1 MYITY
6 RKIDNLQEYIG
17 KYLQIET
24 GRICRFI
31 KIEEI
36 KQDNKEIDIW
46 GKGFSIVFNIA
57 NPLVIDT
64 IEFNMSTKSMCT
76 TYFCND
82 FEEKIENDIITD
94 TTYQNMLNNVILY
107 IQKDNKKANE

>member
-1 MYITY
+1 MYTTY

-17 KYLQIET
+17 KYLQVET
-24 GRICRFI
+24 GRISRFI

-36 KQDNKEIDIW
+36 LQDNKEINIW
-46 GKGFSIVFNIA
+46 GKGFSIIFNRV
-57 NPLVIDT
+57 NPLVVDT

-82 FEEKIENDIITD
+82 FEEKIENDIITVM
-94 TTYQNMLNNVILY
+94 TYQNMLNNVISY
-107 IQKDNKKANE
+107 IQKDTTEDK

>member
-1 MYITY
+1 MYTTY

-17 KYLQIET
+17 KYLQVET
-24 GRICRFI
+24 GRISRFI

-36 KQDNKEIDIW
+36 QQDKKEINIW
-46 GKGFSIVFNIA
+46 GKGFSIIFNRV
-57 NPLVIDT
+57 NSLVVDT

-82 FEEKIENDIITD
+82 FEEKIENDIITVM
-94 TTYQNMLNNVILY
+94 TYQNMLNNVISY
-107 IQKDNKKANE
+107 IQKDNKEDK

>member
-17 KYLQIET
+17 KYLQVET
-24 GRICRFI
+24 GRISRFI

-46 GKGFSIVFNIA
+46 GKGFSIMISID
-57 NPLVIDT
+57 NPLVVDT

-82 FEEKIENDIITD
+82 FKEKIKNDIITD
-94 TTYQNMLNNVILY
+94 MTYQNMLNNVISY
-107 IQKDNKKANE
+107 IQKENKEDK

>member
-24 GRICRFI
+24 RRICRFI

-46 GKGFSIVFNIA
+46 GKGFSIVFNSA

-94 TTYQNMLNNVILY
+94 TTYQNMLNNVMLY

>member
-1 MYITY
+1 MYTTY

-17 KYLQIET
+17 KYLQVET
-24 GRICRFI
+24 GRISRFI

-36 KQDNKEIDIW
+36 LQDNKEINIW
-46 GKGFSIVFNIA
+46 GKGFSIIFNRV
-57 NPLVIDT
+57 NPLVVDT

-82 FEEKIENDIITD
+82 FEEKIENDIITVI
-94 TTYQNMLNNVILY
+94 TYQNMLNNIISY
-107 IQKDNKKANE
+107 IQKDTKEDK

>member
-36 KQDNKEIDIW
+36 QQDIREINIW
-46 GKGFSIVFNIA
+46 GKGFSIVFNA
-57 NPLVIDT
+57 GSSLVIDT
-64 IEFNMSTKSMCT
+64 IEFNMGKSMCT

-82 FEEKIENDIITD
+82 FEEKIENDIITY

-107 IQKDNKKANE
+107 IQKDSKKANE

>member
-17 KYLQIET
+17 KYLQVET
-24 GRICRFI
+24 GRISRFI

-46 GKGFSIVFNIA
+46 GKGFSIMFSVD
-57 NPLVIDT
+57 NPLVVDT

-82 FEEKIENDIITD
+82 FEEKIENDIITNM
-94 TTYQNMLNNVILY
+94 TYQNMLNNVISH
-107 IQKDNKKANE
+107 IQKENKEDK

>member
-46 GKGFSIVFNIA
+46 GKGFSITFNIT
-57 NPLVIDT
+57 NPLIIDT

-82 FEEKIENDIITD
+82 FEDKIENDIITD

-107 IQKDNKKANE
+107 IQKDSKKENE

>member
-1 MYITY
+1 MYTTY

-17 KYLQIET
+17 KYLQVVT
-24 GRICRFI
+24 GRISRFI

-36 KQDNKEIDIW
+36 QQDNKEINIW
-46 GKGFSIVFNIA
+46 GKGFSIIFNRV

-64 IEFNMSTKSMCT
+64 IEFNMSTKLMCT

-82 FEEKIENDIITD
+82 FEEKIENEIITEL
-94 TTYQNMLNNVILY
+94 TYQNMLNNVILY
-107 IQKDNKKANE
+107 IQKDTKEDK

>member
-17 KYLQIET
+17 KYLQIKTE
-24 GRICRFI
+24 RICRFI

-46 GKGFSIVFNIA
+46 GNGFSITFNIA
-57 NPLVIDT
+57 NPLIIDT

-82 FEEKIENDIITD
+82 FEDKIENDIITD

-107 IQKDNKKANE
+107 IQKDSKKENE